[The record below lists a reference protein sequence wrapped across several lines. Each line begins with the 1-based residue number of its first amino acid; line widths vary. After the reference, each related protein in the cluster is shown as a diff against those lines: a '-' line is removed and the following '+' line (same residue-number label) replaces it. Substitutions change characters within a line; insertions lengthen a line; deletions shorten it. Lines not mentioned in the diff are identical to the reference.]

1 MKQRI
6 THIIASFMLML
17 GLVAFV
23 AVPAGAA
30 PVDVFKNCPN
40 NGGNATVCGNNG
52 DKLFDIIKNVINV
65 MLYAAGII
73 AVIMIIIGGINYA
86 ISSGDNAK
94 VTSAKNAILYAVV
107 GLIIAALA
115 YAIVNFVIA
124 NIF

>member
-6 THIIASFMLML
+6 MRIIASLMIML
-17 GLVAFV
+17 GLAAFA
-23 AVPAGAA
+23 AVPAIAA

-40 NGGNATVCGNNG
+40 NGSSSTVCGNKG
-52 DKLFDIIKNVINV
+52 DSLFTIIKNVINV

-73 AVIMIIIGGINYA
+73 AVVMIIIGGINYA

-94 VTSAKNAILYAVV
+94 VTSAKNAIFYAVI
-107 GLIIAALA
+107 GLIVAALA

>member
-6 THIIASFMLML
+6 THIIASFMVML
-17 GLVAFV
+17 GLVAFA
-23 AVPAGAA
+23 AVPATAA
-30 PVDVFKNCPN
+30 PVDVFKNCPS
-40 NGGNATVCGNNG
+40 GGDATVCGNKG

-94 VTSAKNAILYAVV
+94 ITSAKNAIFYAVI

>member
-6 THIIASFMLML
+6 THIIASLTVML
-17 GLVAFV
+17 GLVAFA
-23 AVPAGAA
+23 AVPAAAA
-30 PVDVFKNCPN
+30 PVDVFKGEACK
-40 NGGNATVCGNNG
+40 GNTSVC
-52 DKLFDIIKNVINV
+52 DKGSDNLFKVIKNVINV

-94 VTSAKNAILYAVV
+94 VASAKNTVLYAVI

-115 YAIVNFVIA
+115 YAIVNFVVA

>member
-6 THIIASFMLML
+6 THIIASFLVML
-17 GLVAFV
+17 GLVAYV
-23 AVPAGAA
+23 AVPASAA
-30 PVDVFKNCPN
+30 PVDVFKNCPS
-40 NGGNATVCGNNG
+40 GGNATVCGNNG

-73 AVIMIIIGGINYA
+73 AVIMIVIGGINYA

-94 VTSAKNAILYAVV
+94 VVSAKNTVLYAVV

-115 YAIVNFVIA
+115 YAIVNFVVA

>member
-6 THIIASFMLML
+6 THIIASFMIML

-23 AVPAGAA
+23 AIPATAA
-30 PVDVFKNCPN
+30 PVDVFKNCPS
-40 NGGNATVCGNNG
+40 NGSNATVCGNGG

-94 VTSAKNAILYAVV
+94 VTSAKNAVLYAVI